1 MRKML
6 PNNVKPRI
14 AFTVRKVGISF
25 QIKGKTE
32 MKHNE
37 CPKEPCNK
45 NYIGETRR
53 RINEKIIDHSG
64 KNSKCYIY
72 KHCIETD
79 HRSSNIDD
87 FKIIGSNFHKNVFK
101 RKIG

>member
-1 MRKML
+1 ML

-37 CPKEPCNK
+37 CPKEPCKK
-45 NYIGETRR
+45 NYICETRR

-72 KHCIETD
+72 KHCIKLV
-79 HRSSNIDD
+79 IDLQISMVLKLSVVT
-87 FKIIGSNFHKNVFK
+87 FTKMYLNAK
-101 RKIG
+101 